1 MKRIILLFGLIFSLV
16 AVKAN
21 AGETPT
27 NAQKAYSQSIGI
39 QKMVSLTDDQR
50 VKVEAVLLSKMVAIE
65 AINGDLTKDGA
76 AKLEAIEALKQ
87 TKDQE
92 LAAIMTPDQF
102 ALFTAKR
109 AEMKTKKESGG
120 K

>member
-1 MKRIILLFGLIFSLV
+1 MKRIILLFGLIFSLD

-27 NAQKAYSQSIGI
+27 NEQKAYKQSIGI
-39 QKMVSLTDDQR
+39 QKIVSLSDEQR

-76 AKLEAIEALKQ
+76 AKLEAIEVLKKA
-87 TKDQE
+87 KDQE

-109 AEMKTKKESGG
+109 AEMKTKKETRGR
-120 K
+120 